1 MNHEQR
7 IAELHAT
14 YKNGRVA
21 ENVYFVKSKS
31 RFRVKMDGK
40 WVGTFWTYK
49 AAVEA
54 RKQLRIEKLEKQLLR
69 IKNELEELRDE
80 KPN

>member
-14 YKNGRVA
+14 YKNGRV
-21 ENVYFVKSKS
+21 EPNIYFVSSKS
-31 RFRVKMDGK
+31 RFRVKIGQE
-40 WVGTFWTYK
+40 WHGTFWTITG
-49 AAVEA
+49 A
-54 RKQLRIEKLEKQLLR
+54 RNALKQLRIEKLEKQLLR